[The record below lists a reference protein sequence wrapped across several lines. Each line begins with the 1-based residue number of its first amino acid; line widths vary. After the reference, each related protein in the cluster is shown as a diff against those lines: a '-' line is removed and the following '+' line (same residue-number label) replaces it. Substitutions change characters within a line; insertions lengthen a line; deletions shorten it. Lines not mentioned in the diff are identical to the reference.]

1 MAQDLIN
8 TPPIR
13 GPVDDQTSEGKL
25 SVVSRVWSAWFT
37 QVFQA
42 CFAIYQSGTTAQRPT
57 ETLWVGR
64 RYYDTT
70 LNKPIYYTSAG
81 WRDATGALV

>member
-13 GPVDDQTSEGKL
+13 GPVDEENDQGVL
-25 SVVSRVWSAWFT
+25 SGVSRVWSTWFA

-42 CFAIYQSGTTAQRPT
+42 CFSVYQSGVTANRPT
-57 ETLWVGR
+57 NGLWIGR

-70 LNKPIYYTSAG
+70 LNKPVYYTSGG
-81 WRDATGALV
+81 WRDATGTLV